1 MDNKKVRLGT
11 SRGITCPSDN
21 KVISYYTIFSKKIQE
36 IKKRCNMNYLKLK
49 ELIKK
54 YGANTKIKD
63 IINEI
68 EGCNNE

>member
-1 MDNKKVRLGT
+1 
-11 SRGITCPSDN
+11 
-21 KVISYYTIFSKKIQE
+21 
-36 IKKRCNMNYLKLK
+36 MNYLKLK

-54 YGANTKIKD
+54 YGTNTKIKD

>member
-1 MDNKKVRLGT
+1 
-11 SRGITCPSDN
+11 
-21 KVISYYTIFSKKIQE
+21 
-36 IKKRCNMNYLKLK
+36 MNYLKLK

-54 YGANTKIKD
+54 YGANTKIKG